1 MWTLPLST
9 LTTIGWFMLLP
20 TLVPTVPLWAWTEG
34 ARAIAAANTAIKR
47 VLCMSGS
54 PWLLG
59 DHELNTA
66 ANGVKEGAER
76 GTGDGISPKG
86 FREGLADIIN

>member
-1 MWTLPLST
+1 
-9 LTTIGWFMLLP
+9 
-20 TLVPTVPLWAWTEG
+20 
-34 ARAIAAANTAIKR
+34 
-47 VLCMSGS
+47 MSGS